1 MKRIS
6 LKNLQNQVSQA
17 SNFYGRSDISG
28 EDFFRYKISPFLAK
42 IFVGV
47 TCNQNLFSKISKDIS
62 ITNKE
67 FLKSKEIDLIASIKI
82 IEGENKKFIYK
93 TYFIF
98 TLALL
103 LFIFLIKDGIFYI
116 LYFGIFI
123 LLILNSITEK
133 IESAYTSNQIEYK
146 NLVNYLGEKFTVY
159 QNSVEY
165 WENLSWQ
172 NFEHEVTKRLR
183 NFGYDAVNTKLSG
196 DEGVDIVINNHDKK
210 FIIQCKAIKNKIG
223 PAYIRDFIGTIS
235 IQKALGGIIISLN
248 GFSSGSLEVSDF
260 SNLHLFSVQDFILMD
275 KEQIGKI
282 IGW

>member
-1 MKRIS
+1 M
-6 LKNLQNQVSQA
+6 
-17 SNFYGRSDISG
+17 
-28 EDFFRYKISPFLAK
+28 
-42 IFVGV
+42 
-47 TCNQNLFSKISKDIS
+47 QNLFSKISKDIS